1 MTVAR
6 DRTLRRYLPPEVAAK
21 HLAIV
26 TLLRGLPG
34 YWLPAEDIAP
44 CVRAS
49 IQATS
54 KICTSLAAEG
64 LLESRVI
71 TRTAARCR
79 TRKRREF
86 RFAENRAQWPRHPA
100 WLEPPLHPID
110 QTKCRRITG
119 RNHIKEH
126 IQMTEAEY
134 RALPRG
140 IREKFSS
147 ISDEQIADHPDV
159 VAARQ
164 RVEAAEAAHRS
175 AYEAASKLRQRKVAV
190 EAIGTQ
196 ALAKLRELHAVRVQ
210 AVCDALLVAGNDVS
224 IKFDVALRDDTERLS
239 LISEAAPIALKQ
251 ADEQLAA
258 LNRRIQLAANDCLSA
273 TEDHRA
279 TLDALKLAAAQ
290 A

>member
-1 MTVAR
+1 MAR

-21 HLAIV
+21 HMAIE
-26 TLLRGLPG
+26 TLLRELPG
-34 YWLPAEDIAP
+34 YWLAAKDIAP

-64 LLESRVI
+64 LLECRVI

-86 RFAENRAQWPRHPA
+86 RFAENRAQWPRHPD
-100 WLEPPLHPID
+100 WLEPALHPID

-119 RNHIKEH
+119 RNHIKERFP
-126 IQMTEAEY
+126 MTEAEY

-147 ISDEQIADHPDV
+147 MSDAPFADHPDV

-175 AYEAASKLRQRKVAV
+175 ACEAAHQLRTRKVQ
-190 EAIGTQ
+190 IDNLTQ
-196 ALAKLRELHAVRVQ
+196 ALKAQRKELHNSRIQHVA
-210 AVCDALLVAGNDVS
+210 DALVTRGAVDVS
-224 IKFDVALRDDTERLS
+224 READRQLAGR
-239 LISEAAPIALKQ
+239 ISDIDLVLEAAPRAQ
-251 ADEQLAA
+251 SDVDAQLVA

>member
-1 MTVAR
+1 MAR

-21 HLAIV
+21 HMAIEA
-26 TLLRGLPG
+26 LLRELPG

-64 LLESRVI
+64 LLECRVI

-86 RFAENRAQWPRHPA
+86 RFAENRAQWPRHPD
-100 WLEPPLHPID
+100 WLEPALHPID

-119 RNHIKEH
+119 RNHIKERFP
-126 IQMTEAEY
+126 MTEAEY

-147 ISDEQIADHPDV
+147 MSDDQFADHPDV

-164 RVEAAEAAHRS
+164 RVEAAEAVHRQ
-175 AYEAASKLRQRKVAV
+175 ACDAASKLRQRKVAV

-258 LNRRIQLAANDCLSA
+258 LNRRIHLAANDCQSA
-273 TEDHRA
+273 AEDHRA
-279 TLDALKLAAAQ
+279 VLDALKLAAAQ

>member
-1 MTVAR
+1 MAR

-21 HLAIV
+21 HMAIEA
-26 TLLRGLPG
+26 LLRELPG

-64 LLESRVI
+64 LLECRVI

-86 RFAENRAQWPRHPA
+86 RFAENRAQWPRHPD
-100 WLEPPLHPID
+100 WLEPALHPID

-119 RNHIKEH
+119 RNHIKERFP
-126 IQMTEAEY
+126 MTEAEY

-147 ISDEQIADHPDV
+147 MSDDQFADHPDV

-164 RVEAAEAAHRS
+164 RVEAAEAVHRQ
-175 AYEAASKLRQRKVAV
+175 ACDAASKLRQRKVAV

-239 LISEAAPIALKQ
+239 LISEASPIALKQ

>member
-1 MTVAR
+1 MAR

-21 HLAIV
+21 HMAIE
-26 TLLRGLPG
+26 TLLRELPG
-34 YWLPAEDIAP
+34 YWLPAEDIAL

-64 LLESRVI
+64 LLECRVI

-86 RFAENRAQWPRHPA
+86 RFAENRAQWPRHPV
-100 WLEPPLHPID
+100 WLEPALHPID

-119 RNHIKEH
+119 RNHIKERFP
-126 IQMTEAEY
+126 MTEAEY

-147 ISDEQIADHPDV
+147 MSDDQFADHPDV

-164 RVEAAEAAHRS
+164 RVEAAEAVHRQ
-175 AYEAASKLRQRKVAV
+175 ACDAASKLRQRKVAV

-239 LISEAAPIALKQ
+239 LISEASPIALKQ